1 MAVTSNTMS
10 SLEYVS
16 LVASFATVPFQI
28 HAYLRTVRDLLI
40 DAVGNLPILAQRMD
54 GEQARKTAFARSP
67 TSITNEQSG
76 LLSADWFV
84 EWLRGTNDERL
95 VLYSEDTPVR
105 SKREFLM
112 HIDYNPGPIDKGVK
126 VEKYLVVSICLTWL
140 EEHIATKLSRMCV
153 SFANSSVTLANA
165 CSVLVDVGDIPE
177 TARGTIYVS
186 RWPAYAR
193 FQRQVSRL
201 VWVRAGEQRRNMAR
215 GVFWGNL
222 LTTPMLAKLGGAENL
237 ISEYRKLEDPR
248 DHDLCTILSDGS
260 VWLTLSHSIKDVCHQ
275 SPGMTPNLLER
286 AAWLWERLAQA
297 RLICGMQS

>member
-1 MAVTSNTMS
+1 MDFNFKLDYDLSPVDRGIR
-10 SLEYVS
+10 VGPH
-16 LVASFATVPFQI
+16 LVAS
-28 HAYLRTVRDLLI
+28 LCLSSLSD
-40 DAVGNLPILAQRMD
+40 
-54 GEQARKTAFARSP
+54 EQAETLSNASARFA
-67 TSITNEQSG
+67 Q
-76 LLSADWFV
+76 
-84 EWLRGTNDERL
+84 
-95 VLYSEDTPVR
+95 
-105 SKREFLM
+105 
-112 HIDYNPGPIDKGVK
+112 
-126 VEKYLVVSICLTWL
+126 
-140 EEHIATKLSRMCV
+140 
-153 SFANSSVTLANA
+153 LAVA
-165 CSVLVDVGDIPE
+165 LAKAHSVLVDIGDIPE
-177 TARGTIYVS
+177 TARGTIYLS